1 MELNSGLLAVL
12 ILSWLA
18 GTELVGPMF
27 AFWLSEGVV
36 TRKRRK

>member
-18 GTELVGPMF
+18 GTEPDGPMF
-27 AFWLSEGVV
+27 TLAKFEGVV
-36 TRKRRK
+36 TRNRM